1 MNLVAAD
8 VGRLTFQMRSAEDRK
23 STRLNS
29 SHVSNSYAVFCSK
42 KKNGGQERSPVH
54 STVLNLHV
62 WALATPPLLFAV
74 VRQHSDQSVRQR
86 LVELIPNSLIR
97 RRLASA

>member
-42 KKNGGQERSPVH
+42 KKMGYFH
-54 STVLNLHV
+54 SLQRQLCWPIVVFRPYSNANSAATLMGTGFHLCLSRPIPHSSAHGVL
-62 WALATPPLLFAV
+62 
-74 VRQHSDQSVRQR
+74 DSVR
-86 LVELIPNSLIR
+86 S
-97 RRLASA
+97 SS